1 MKGKLKRDISIPI
14 LSREISTV
22 ISFGWISRL
31 NKQSMAR
38 ENKQLVAQFEEDY
51 FFFFFLISNKDLLLS
66 KRERHPST
74 QEVYKGIQFEE
85 DYCLCRF

>member
-1 MKGKLKRDISIPI
+1 
-14 LSREISTV
+14 
-22 ISFGWISRL
+22 
-31 NKQSMAR
+31 MAR

-51 FFFFFLISNKDLLLS
+51 FFLISNKDLLLS

-74 QEVYKGIQFEE
+74 QEVYKGVQFEE

>member
-51 FFFFFLISNKDLLLS
+51 FFFFFWISNKDLLLS
-66 KRERHPST
+66 KRETPKYIGSIQGST
-74 QEVYKGIQFEE
+74 IWRRLLFV
-85 DYCLCRF
+85 